1 MIQKST
7 MYQAVC
13 DGCKRI
19 LENKVFEEYD
29 SVFDTEDDALYA
41 AIENGWQEIDGKLY
55 CPSCIEYDED
65 TDGYKPKMEKN

>member
-19 LENKVFEEYD
+19 LENEVFEEYN
-29 SVFDTEDDALYA
+29 SVFDTEGDALYA
-41 AIENGWQEIDGKLY
+41 AIEHGWQEAIKL
-55 CPSCIEYDED
+55 I
-65 TDGYKPKMEKN
+65 KK